1 MPLVRAIRA
10 GKRFE
15 EVEAEKWPKSI
26 ASGLLD
32 PYPWDGDAAMEAVKI
47 TGGTAVA
54 LEEDEIKDSVKL
66 LARLEGVFAEPSGAV
81 GVMAVKKLVDEGF
94 LDGSENP

>member
-1 MPLVRAIRA
+1 
-10 GKRFE
+10 
-15 EVEAEKWPKSI
+15 
-26 ASGLLD
+26 
-32 PYPWDGDAAMEAVKI
+32 MEAVKM

-94 LDGSENP
+94 LDGSESVVVLVTGSGLKEPEKVRVEAGIPLINPDISELRKHIA

>member
-1 MPLVRAIRA
+1 
-10 GKRFE
+10 
-15 EVEAEKWPKSI
+15 
-26 ASGLLD
+26 
-32 PYPWDGDAAMEAVKI
+32 MEAVKI

-81 GVMAVKKLVDEGF
+81 GVMAVKKLVA
-94 LDGSENP
+94 